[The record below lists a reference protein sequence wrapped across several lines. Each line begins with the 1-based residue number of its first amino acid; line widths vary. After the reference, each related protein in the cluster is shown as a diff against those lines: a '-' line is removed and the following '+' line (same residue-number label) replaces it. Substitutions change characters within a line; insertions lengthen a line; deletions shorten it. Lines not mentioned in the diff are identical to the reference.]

1 MTSTSSY
8 TNVDFFSDLGKLP
21 PEVITL
27 IIDNI
32 PKCMLPQLLYFP
44 PIRKAVASSILSNV
58 NITEGLQRHGWNYE
72 PDVGYADCNCVSFN
86 IEFGNLKKGIN
97 QWNFPAN
104 DNKCSE
110 H

>member
-58 NITEGLQRHGWNYE
+58 NITIPEEVGRHEWVMNQVLVI
-72 PDVGYADCNCVSFN
+72 PDVNAT
-86 IEFGNLKKGIN
+86 
-97 QWNFPAN
+97 
-104 DNKCSE
+104 CSTLNSVILRRA
-110 H
+110 